1 MPFIQFRWQD
11 LVDILVV
18 AFVIYR
24 VLLFFVDT
32 RAVQLVRGLVI
43 LASVGLAA
51 RVLELKILSMILGH
65 MMSAILIAIPILFQ
79 PELRSMLEELGRGG
93 LWGGQKTA
101 DNAKLTADIVTRA
114 LLYLADKKIGAILV
128 FQRETGLKEVW
139 HSGVPLKA
147 QITQELLISIFWP
160 NNPLHDGATILDTNH
175 IIASACYLPLT
186 EKHDISR
193 WYGTRHRAAIGVT
206 EISDAVALVVSE
218 EQGKVTLAVGGRLSR
233 PLSEEQIHRFA
244 LRYFEQKD
252 APKSLLTRLMEELR
266 RQRRKPQKGGKA

>member
-11 LVDILVV
+11 LIDILVV

-24 VLLFFVDT
+24 ALLFFVDT

-43 LASVGLAA
+43 LVAFGVAA
-51 RVLELKILSMILGH
+51 RILELKILSLELGR

-79 PELRSMLEELGRGG
+79 PELRSMLEELGRGR
-93 LWGGQKTA
+93 LWGTQKTENDA
-101 DNAKLTADIVTRA
+101 EVMADIVTRT
-114 LLYLADKKIGAILV
+114 LLYLADKRIGAILV
-128 FQRETGLKEVW
+128 FQRGTGLKDVW

-147 QITQELLISIFWP
+147 QLTHELLVSIFWP

-175 IIASACYLPLT
+175 IIAAACYLPLT
-186 EKHDISR
+186 DKHDISR

-206 EISDAVALVVSE
+206 EISDAVAVVVSE

-233 PLSEEQIHRFA
+233 PLNEEQIHRFA
-244 LRYFEQKD
+244 LRYFEAKDTQKGLM
-252 APKSLLTRLMEELR
+252 ARLMEEVKTK
-266 RQRRKPQKGGKA
+266 QPKGGGKA

>member
-11 LVDILVV
+11 LIDILVV

-24 VLLFFVDT
+24 VLIFFVDT

-43 LASVGLAA
+43 LVAFGVAA
-51 RVLELKILSMILGH
+51 RILELKILSLVLGR
-65 MMSAILIAIPILFQ
+65 MMGAILIAIPILFQ
-79 PELRSMLEELGRGG
+79 PELRSMLEELGRGR
-93 LWGGQKTA
+93 LWGAQKTENDA
-101 DNAKLTADIVTRA
+101 EAMADIITRT
-114 LLYLADKKIGAILV
+114 LLYLAEKRIGAILV
-128 FQRETGLKEVW
+128 FQRGTGLKDVW

-147 QITQELLISIFWP
+147 QLTHELLVSIFWP

-175 IIASACYLPLT
+175 IIAAACYLPLT
-186 EKHDISR
+186 DKHDISR

-206 EISDAVALVVSE
+206 EISDAVAVVVSE

-244 LRYFEQKD
+244 LRYFEAKETQKGLM
-252 APKSLLTRLMEELR
+252 ARLMEEVKTKQPKR
-266 RQRRKPQKGGKA
+266 GGKA